1 MKKNYIISLVFALVF
16 ATLNCQVKK
25 VNAPS
30 WVTFTEYE
38 INPKIN
44 SEEVNQGSLILLYD
58 QQIDF
63 DSQEDYFK
71 KVTKI
76 TENVGV
82 QSSSTINVE
91 YDPNYQTLL
100 FHSLFVIRDG
110 KRIDKLKFSEFN
122 LLRRELNAENYIY
135 DGSITAMT
143 NISDVRVGDIIEYSY
158 TIKGFNPI
166 HNGKYASTF
175 NLETS
180 APLGMLFLKF
190 QSTKPLHTK
199 FFNTDIKLISEK
211 KNGKNIYTINR
222 KDIKPLEYEDNIPS
236 WHITSAIIN
245 ISNYG
250 RNWKE
255 IVDWGI
261 NVFTYRNK
269 LSRELKKKVA
279 EIRQNNKTEGER
291 IKATLN
297 FVQNEV
303 RYLGLENGIGAYKP
317 FSPNKVFKQRF
328 GDCKDKSLLLVTM
341 LNKMDIEA
349 YPMLV
354 NTYLKSTINDLLPSA
369 YFFDHCVVK
378 TVDSNKNE
386 FYYDPTITNQGG
398 EYNNTPFPDYRYGL
412 VLKKGNTE
420 LDEIVP
426 VNNNLV
432 EITDKYV
439 LNKETKGASLTI
451 TSVYHSSEADVIRE
465 YYKNNSISSVKKEY
479 ENFYSNY
486 HPTIRS
492 QQNPEFIDNL
502 KENKLTV
509 IELYQIDSI
518 WKPSVFNDKQG
529 IVEFY
534 PYSITNILSMP
545 SKNERETP
553 FYLSYPVERNHKTI
567 VQLPGNWNVDQT
579 SFSLNNDNFFYDMNV
594 YYNNKSN
601 IVTIDHVYKSQ
612 KDHVSVDEFKSFY
625 SDLKKVDNNIG
636 YSIMKYH
643 DNLSGGNWHKV
654 LGPIIFIALL
664 IFYSWLALK
673 IYGYDPEPVIES
685 YFEKNKQ
692 IGGWLVLIAIGL
704 CFSPLR
710 IISNLISNDVYITG
724 EWILLSMNSNFMI
737 GVLLF
742 VEVLFNSFILIF
754 LPLAIVL
761 FFKKRSSFPRV
772 YSIFLIGNFVFML
785 VDYVLA
791 NSLSNENI
799 IDSNTTNALLRMF
812 ISTSLIV
819 PYLLI
824 SERSK
829 ETFVVRLHKKSDV

>member
-16 ATLNCQVKK
+16 TTLKGQVRKIKTPDWVTLN
-25 VNAPS
+25 
-30 WVTFTEYE
+30 EYE
-38 INPKIN
+38 LNPEIASN
-44 SEEVNQGSLILLYD
+44 EVDQGSLMLLYD
-58 QQIDF
+58 EQINL

-71 KVTKI
+71 TATKI

-82 QSSSTINVE
+82 QSSSTINIE
-91 YDPNYQTLL
+91 YDPNYQKL
-100 FHSLFVIRDG
+100 FLHSLFVTREG
-110 KRIDKLKFSEFN
+110 KKIDKLKSSEFN

-143 NISDVRVGDIIEYSY
+143 NISDVRVGDVIEYSY

-166 HNGKYASTF
+166 HKGKYASTF

-180 APLGMLFLKF
+180 TPLGMLFLKF

-199 FFNTDIKLISEK
+199 LFNTKVKLISEK
-211 KNGKNIYTINR
+211 KNGKNIYTINE
-222 KDIKPLEYEDNIPS
+222 KNIKPFEYEDNIPS
-236 WHITSAIIN
+236 WHITSAVLN

-250 RNWKE
+250 GTWKE
-255 IVDWGI
+255 VVDWGI
-261 NVFTYRNK
+261 NVFKHNDK
-269 LSRELKKKVA
+269 LSNALVKKVD
-279 EIRQNNKTEGER
+279 EIQENNETEGQK
-291 IKATLN
+291 IKASLD
-297 FVQNEV
+297 FVQNEI

-317 FSPNKVFKQRF
+317 FPPNKVFEQRY

-341 LNKMDIEA
+341 LNKMGIEA
-349 YPMLV
+349 YPILV
-354 NTYLKSTINDLLPSA
+354 STYLKNTITALFPSA
-369 YFFDHCVVK
+369 YLFDHCVVK
-378 TVDSNKNE
+378 IIDSDKNE
-386 FYYDPTITNQGG
+386 LYYDPTITNQGG
-398 EYNNTPFPDYRYGL
+398 EYNSTPFPDYRYGL

-420 LDEIVP
+420 LDEIAP

-432 EITDKYV
+432 EVTDKYV

-451 TSVYHSSEADVIRE
+451 TTVYYSSEADVIRG
-465 YYKNNSISSVKKEY
+465 YYKNNSISSIKKEY
-479 ENFYSNY
+479 ESFYSNY
-486 HPTIRS
+486 YTTIRS
-492 QQNPEFIDNL
+492 QKNPEFIDNL

-518 WKPSVFNDKQG
+518 WKPSVFNNNQG
-529 IVEFY
+529 VIEFY
-534 PYSITNILSMP
+534 PYSITNLLSMP
-545 SKNERETP
+545 SKNERNTP
-553 FYLSYPVERNHKTI
+553 FYLSYPIERSHKTI

-579 SFSLNNDNFFYDMNV
+579 SFSVNNDNFFYDMNV
-594 YYNNKSN
+594 YYDNKSN
-601 IVTIDHVYKSQ
+601 IVTIDHLYKSQ
-612 KDHVSVDEFKSFY
+612 KDHVNVDEFKSFY
-625 SDLKKVDNNIG
+625 SDLKKLDNNIG
-636 YSIMKYH
+636 YSIMQYNT
-643 DNLSGGNWHKV
+643 NLSAGNWYKI

-673 IYGYDPEPVIES
+673 LYRYDPKPIIES
-685 YFEKNKQ
+685 YFEENKQ

-710 IISNLISNDVYITG
+710 VIFNLISNDVYITG

-742 VEVLFNSFILIF
+742 VEVLFNSFILVF

-761 FFKKRSSFPRV
+761 FFKRRSSFPRV
-772 YSIFLIGNFVFML
+772 YSIFLIGNFVFIL
-785 VDYVLA
+785 VDYMLA

-799 IDSNTTNALLRMF
+799 ISTNETNTLLRLF
-812 ISTSLIV
+812 ISTSIIV

-829 ETFVVRLHKKSDV
+829 ETFVIRLHKKSDV